1 MATRLAV
8 IDFREERL
16 MDLEYVLGGILSVLL
31 MGYLVYALLWPE
43 RF

>member
-1 MATRLAV
+1 MN
-8 IDFREERL
+8 
-16 MDLEYVLGGILSVLL
+16 LEYVIGSILSVLL

>member
-1 MATRLAV
+1 MSLDYLV
-8 IDFREERL
+8 
-16 MDLEYVLGGILSVLL
+16 GGVLSVLL

>member
-1 MATRLAV
+1 MS
-8 IDFREERL
+8 
-16 MDLEYVLGGILSVLL
+16 LEYVIGGILSVLL